1 MPLRKSTICDL
12 NSGLCIRVCGIRIL
26 SVVALESD
34 CSDCAYVVDPTR
46 KRHANLAQRLVLRRT
61 SVRTIR
67 RNSSSSQRK
76 TGQKL
81 VTEVDKVGATRIAAR
96 ALGPSLQFGITNPLP
111 DPRLEL
117 HNANGTL
124 LASNDDWQT

>member
-1 MPLRKSTICDL
+1 MPLRKSMICGP
-12 NSGLCIRVCGIRIL
+12 NSGRCIRVCGMRNL
-26 SVVALESD
+26 SAVALESD

-46 KRHANLAQRLVLRRT
+46 KRHANLAQHLVLRRT

-81 VTEVDKVGATRIAAR
+81 QTEVDNALLDSER
-96 ALGPSLQFGITNPLP
+96 ALNHGGSAAIEPSEVAAVL
-111 DPRLEL
+111 L
-117 HNANGTL
+117 HY
-124 LASNDDWQT
+124 SF